1 MDPDL
6 NREVLDVRKVIEKST
21 SKVSLRDLEKKGFR
35 QVKVLRA
42 GDINQLIFKAVQN
55 VLAKQPRGAGMS
67 DEERQ
72 QVIKEAR
79 AELDRQLAEKRALMA
94 QSQELERK
102 HAEINQAHQ
111 NLQSKLAE
119 VNAQLAAEKQAFLQE
134 KQNFARDKQALM
146 ERSLEGQQTA
156 AANYEQQIQDLRER
170 LSQAE
175 SQARDAVPRAELED
189 LRSRLARAESE
200 ARDGVPRAELDEARE
215 RAAKAEARAEQ
226 AEAKAQ
232 DTIPREEHE
241 QLRRRLNTQ
250 VDDLQEDCDRYRRKI
265 ATVEEEF
272 EQQIKKLKRE
282 KVELEESETRSASRI
297 SGLEEEVERLKA
309 ELTEAREAA
318 PKGGSPAHDAELQRM
333 RMEME
338 QNQARMQDMM
348 AGIANSLVEARKT
361 GGGGGG
367 GGGDFASQFEALQRN
382 ITSSIRKATG
392 AGKDDFDLTAE
403 QAAAIFAAQDNVEME
418 TNITDVKVKEQK
430 ASGVNS
436 KLARLRNLRNQ

>member
-1 MDPDL
+1 MDQDL

-21 SKVSLRDLEKKGFR
+21 SKVRIRDLEKKGFR

-156 AANYEQQIQDLRER
+156 AANYEQQIQDLRAR

-175 SQARDAVPRAELED
+175 ERASQAEGEAKDAVPRAELDD
-189 LRSRLARAESE
+189 LRGRL
-200 ARDGVPRAELDEARE
+200 
-215 RAAKAEARAEQ
+215 AKAEARAEQ
-226 AEAKAQ
+226 AEAQAREAEAKARES
-232 DTIPREEHE
+232 IPKDEHE

-265 ATVEEEF
+265 STVEEEF

-282 KVELEESETRSASRI
+282 KVELEESETRHNSRV

-309 ELTEAREAA
+309 ELAEAREAA
-318 PKGGSPAHDAELQRM
+318 PAGGASPAHDAELQRM

-348 AGIANSLVEARKT
+348 AGIANSLVEARKVG

-367 GGGDFASQFEALQRN
+367 GGGDFASQFEALQRS

-392 AGKDDFDLTAE
+392 TGKDDFDLTAE
-403 QAAAIFAAQDNVEME
+403 QAAAIFAAQDNIEME